1 MGAKTS
7 VAESVCDALLFAV
20 RLLPARPDKEVGGGS
35 EQRASVSFGVGSLES
50 QKPASKMKLRRERD
64 QGSSSS
70 SKRARGSGCKTAS
83 QPTKPPIRVERSP
96 RNRSKQNEF
105 AGREEK
111 AKGAEEDTP
120 PLFRLRV
127 VVW

>member
-20 RLLPARPDKEVGGGS
+20 RLLPARPNKEVGGGS

-70 SKRARGSGCKTAS
+70 SKKGERQRLQNS
-83 QPTKPPIRVERSP
+83 QPTRPPIRVERSP